1 MPTKV
6 SQQTKRELLE
16 ALEERYRNASK
27 SDKTRILDEFVVLV
41 GCHRKHAIR
50 LLTEAG
56 PLSRDT
62 HSSSRQ
68 IYSESVREALIVF
81 WEAADRICGKRLKAI
96 LPSLIAAMERH
107 GHLTLDPT
115 VRQLLLAA
123 SPATI
128 DRLLAPIRGT
138 AGRRRQRKRAT
149 ESSRQIPIRTFA
161 DWNDPGPGFLEV
173 DFVAHCGD
181 SMQGTFLW
189 SLVGTDVCSGWTEAV
204 ALVAREQS
212 LVVEGLQ
219 VIRHQLP
226 VPICGIDTDND
237 SAFINEI
244 LRVHCQQEKI
254 EFTRSRAY
262 QKNDQAWIEQ
272 KNGSIVRRFVGY
284 GRFSG
289 LVAGQCL
296 ARLHRLVRLYVNY
309 FQPSFK
315 LRSKTRVGAKVKKQY
330 HKPATPCDRL
340 LAHPSVPTA
349 VKEALRAERAALDP
363 LELLHQIR
371 EAQSALAAL
380 GSGDLGHGPE
390 RESLD
395 AFLAKLPELWRAG
408 EARPTHRGASSS
420 PRSWRTRKDPFE
432 TVWPEILLWLQD
444 DPESTAQSLM
454 ERLHREYPGQ
464 FSDGQLRTLQRRI
477 HGWRHV
483 MAQIL
488 VHTYLDG
495 KEATGKPV
503 VIGAEREVAGREGN
517 PGDELSGGLTTVH
530 IHSRTDDGI
539 MPPP

>member
-1 MPTKV
+1 MPAHV
-6 SQQTKRELLE
+6 SKQAKRELLE
-16 ALEERYRNASK
+16 ALHDRYRNASK
-27 SDKTRILDEFVVLV
+27 IDKTRILDEFVALA

-50 LLTEAG
+50 LLTSVDPVSHDA
-56 PLSRDT
+56 PA
-62 HSSSRQ
+62 SSRQ
-68 IYSESVREALIVF
+68 IYSEAVREALIVL

-96 LPSLIAAMERH
+96 LPSLIATMERH

-138 AGRRRQRKRAT
+138 AGRRRKRKRVS

-181 SMQGTFLW
+181 SLQGTFLW
-189 SLVGTDVCSGWTEAV
+189 SLVATDVCSGWIEAV
-204 ALVAREQS
+204 PLVVREQS

-219 VIRHQLP
+219 VIGHQLP

-237 SAFINEI
+237 SAFINEM

-254 EFTRSRAY
+254 AFTRSRAY
-262 QKNDQAWIEQ
+262 QNNDQAWIEQ

-296 ARLHRLVRLYVNY
+296 AQLYRIVRLHVNY

-315 LRSKTRVGAKVKKQY
+315 LRSKTREGAKVKKQY

-340 LAHPSVPTA
+340 LAHPSVSTA
-349 VKEALRAERAALDP
+349 VKEALRAELAALDP

-380 GSGDLGHGPE
+380 GSGELGHGPE
-390 RESLD
+390 RETLD

-408 EARPTHRGASSS
+408 EVRPTHRGASSS

-432 TVWPEILLWLQD
+432 TVWSEILLWLQD
-444 DPESTAQSLM
+444 DPDSTAKSLLK
-454 ERLHREYPGQ
+454 RLSREYPGQ
-464 FSDGQLRTLQRRI
+464 FSAGQLRTLQRRI
-477 HGWRHV
+477 RGWRQV
-483 MAQIL
+483 MAQTL
-488 VHTYLDG
+488 VHTCLDG
-495 KEATGKPV
+495 KTSTGRPV
-503 VIGAEREVAGREGN
+503 VVGAEREVALKEGN
-517 PGDELSGGLTTVH
+517 AEADRSGGPTAAH
-530 IHSRTDDGI
+530 PSTDG
-539 MPPP
+539 